1 MQFRLRTD
9 LDVCQR
15 CATVLAAGLVGWLL
29 LGQLLAPLLP
39 LLVTA
44 GLLAALLK
52 SSVQLEV
59 EDRAVLV
66 TGCDTGFGLQLAKV
80 TKQPPTLY
88 RTILTR
94 VTADIMPYLLDSLP
108 TLYRT

>member
-9 LDVCQR
+9 LDVVQR
-15 CATVLAAGLVGWLL
+15 CATVLAAGLVAWLL

-80 TKQPPTLY
+80 TQQPPTLY
-88 RTILTR
+88 RTYSSHRPAPARPRLHR
-94 VTADIMPYLLDSLP
+94 VRRLP
-108 TLYRT
+108 PA